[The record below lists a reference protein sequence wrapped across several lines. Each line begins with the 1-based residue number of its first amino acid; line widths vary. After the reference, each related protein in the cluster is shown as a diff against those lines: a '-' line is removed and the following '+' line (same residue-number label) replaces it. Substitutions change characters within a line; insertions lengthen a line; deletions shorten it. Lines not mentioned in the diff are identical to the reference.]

1 MARRVSFWDMIP
13 GEMVPRIPAAWSG
26 DLEQHPGAAR
36 MVSTGQGSEAR
47 RSIAHV
53 RKLASFT
60 YNSTQTEYIQ
70 LYESVIIYTCTVIST
85 C

>member
-1 MARRVSFWDMIP
+1 MARGVSFWDMIP

-47 RSIAHV
+47 CGQLR
-53 RKLASFT
+53 T
-60 YNSTQTEYIQ
+60 YANSRATRTTARRLNIYSYI
-70 LYESVIIYTCTVIST
+70 
-85 C
+85 